1 MFPWFLQR
9 SFPYGII
16 LESETMHGKYD
27 CRQLISK
34 SWTNAWICVEFQ
46 ELDVDTQHLIVVCLS
61 RIVVCLSRTIVTL
74 NGSFVLLHFSFFLCF
89 YLFIY
94 LKIEES

>member
-46 ELDVDTQHLIVVCLS
+46 ELDVDTHY
-61 RIVVCLSRTIVTL
+61 RYLSRTIVTL
-74 NGSFVLLHFSFFLCF
+74 TGSFVLLHFSFFLCF